1 MNRDVKGPHALAAEA
16 RRKAAEGEALRANLK
31 RRKLQLRGRQA
42 LADEATVSALLDF
55 WFGAPEDPLRDTFR
69 DSWFKVDPAFD
80 KECRERFGALAAEA
94 AQGALMRLA
103 DTPEGALALILLLD
117 QMPRNIHRG
126 TPLAFASDAAALSL
140 ARRIVARGFDQT
152 LPPVMRLFVYLPFTH
167 AEELGAQDDC
177 VRLVESLPET
187 PWRKRAL
194 DSATAHRDVIMRF
207 GRFAHRNAILGRT
220 STPEEQTY
228 LAAPGAGF

>member
-1 MNRDVKGPHALAAEA
+1 MNRDIKGPHALAAEA
-16 RRKAAEGEALRANLK
+16 RRKATEADALRANLK

-42 LADEATVSALLDF
+42 LADEAIAASLLDF
-55 WFGAPEDPLRDTFR
+55 WFGPPDDPSRDTFR
-69 DSWFKVDPAFD
+69 EAWFKADAAFD
-80 KECRERFGALAAEA
+80 LECRERFGALAAEA
-94 AQGALMRLA
+94 AQGALARLG

-126 TPLAFASDAAALSL
+126 KPLAFAGDAQALSL

-167 AEELGAQDDC
+167 AEDPGAQDEC
-177 VRLVESLPET
+177 VRLVESLPAA
-187 PWRKRAL
+187 PWRARAVA
-194 DSATAHRDVIMRF
+194 SAHAHRDVIVRF
-207 GRFAHRNAILGRT
+207 GRFAHRNAVLGRA
-220 STPEEQTY
+220 STVAEQAY

>member
-1 MNRDVKGPHALAAEA
+1 VNRDIKGPHALAAEA
-16 RRKAAEGEALRANLK
+16 KRKAAEAEALRANLK

-42 LADEATVSALLDF
+42 VADEALVTSVLDF
-55 WFGAPEDPLRDTFR
+55 WFGTADDPLRDDFR
-69 DSWFKVDPAFD
+69 DAWFKVDPAFD
-80 KECRERFGALAAEA
+80 QECRARFGALADEA
-94 AQGALMRLA
+94 AQGALARLG

-126 TPLAFASDAAALSL
+126 TPLAFASDDAALSL

-167 AEELGAQDDC
+167 AEAIGAQDEC
-177 VRLVESLPET
+177 VRLVESLPDV

-194 DSATAHRDVIMRF
+194 DSAIAHRDVIVRF
-207 GRFAHRNAILGRT
+207 GRFAHRNAILGRV
-220 STPEEQTY
+220 STPEEKTY

>member
-1 MNRDVKGPHALAAEA
+1 MNRDIKGPHALAAEA
-16 RRKAAEGEALRANLK
+16 RRKAAEAEALRANLK

-42 LADEATVSALLDF
+42 LADEAIVASVLDF
-55 WFGAPEDPLRDTFR
+55 WFGSPDDPLREMFR
-69 DSWFKVDPAFD
+69 EAWFKPDASFD
-80 KECRERFGALAAEA
+80 SECRERFGALAAEA
-94 AQGALMRLA
+94 AQGGLARLA

-126 TPLAFASDAAALSL
+126 MPLAFASDVQALSL

-167 AEELGAQDDC
+167 AEDLGAQDDC

-187 PWRKRAL
+187 PWRANAL
-194 DSATAHRDVIMRF
+194 KSAIAHRDVIARF
-207 GRFAHRNAILGRT
+207 GRFAHRNAVLGRV
-220 STPEEQTY
+220 STPAEKAY
-228 LAAPGAGF
+228 LAEPGAGF